1 MNMKTKYKN
10 LTDAGRALLRPLAFV
25 GAMAALVGAAG
36 CASVYR
42 TTPGSLMSMGYK
54 DADGTPLEQVYIT
67 TTGYYCLWTVPL
79 ASGDLRWNAKK
90 QSINGGTCLFS
101 DQVGATELQD
111 ALLKIAESRN
121 CDVIDIMFDDSDTSY
136 AGVSYGGLVG
146 LFFGSSHMGV
156 SGVLVPKKAQ
166 PEAQRGS
173 ETQEGGAK

>member
-1 MNMKTKYKN
+1 MK
-10 LTDAGRALLRPLAFV
+10 L
-25 GAMAALVGAAG
+25 GASAWARRTQLPLVGIMAMLLVGLTG
-36 CASVYR
+36 CATVYR
-42 TTPGSLMSMGYK
+42 TTPGSLTSIDYK
-54 DADGTPLEQVYIT
+54 YANDTPLEQVYIT

-79 ASGDLRWNAKK
+79 FSGDLRWNAEK

-121 CDVIDIMFDDSDTSY
+121 CDVIDIMFDDSDTTFASL
-136 AGVSYGGLVG
+136 SYGGIIG
-146 LFFGSSHMGV
+146 ACFGSSHMGV

-166 PEAQRGS
+166 PESQEVS